1 MRLHLYLLA
10 IVVAINLLIDW
21 RIYYVCKTRLKSKL
35 PRKAVMWSAI
45 IANAALCVIVL
56 LPRERGGESVMQV
69 VMWGLYAYFTIYF
82 PKFIFLIF
90 DAIASIPRLWK
101 GKAWGAVD
109 VAGVIVAVVVF
120 VTMWWAATINRLSVE
135 VVEKD
140 VEIAGLPEAFDGYRI
155 AQISDLHTGTYGK
168 SNLHINRL
176 MEKINEANA
185 DAVVF
190 TGDIVNSQSEELRP
204 HVEALGKMRAK
215 DGCYAI
221 LGNHDYGDYH
231 IWPSAEAKKAN
242 MDTLEAL
249 YARTPMRLLRNETVM
264 LRRGNDSI
272 ALIGVENIGEPP
284 FNTYGSLYSSY
295 PTLDDETTKILLS
308 HNPRH
313 WDDSIAGNPDV
324 NVALTLSGHTHA
336 MQIEVGG
343 HSPASLRY
351 ETWGGLYSDNAKDNK
366 GDMEKVADGGGVE
379 REHQL
384 YVNIGAGTVGV
395 PFRLGATPELTI
407 ITLRAKK

>member
-1 MRLHLYLLA
+1 M
-10 IVVAINLLIDW
+10 
-21 RIYYVCKTRLKSKL
+21 CKARFKSKL
-35 PRKAVMWSAI
+35 PRRAVIWSAI
-45 IANAALCVIVL
+45 VANVALGVIVL
-56 LPRERGGESVMQV
+56 LPRESGGESVMQV
-69 VMWGLYAYFTIYF
+69 VMWGLYAYFSIYF

-90 DAIASIPRLWK
+90 DAVASIPRLWK
-101 GKAWGAVD
+101 GKAWGWMD
-109 VAGVIVAVVVF
+109 VTGGTIALIVFA
-120 VTMWWAATINRLSVE
+120 TMWWAATINRLSVD
-135 VVEKD
+135 VVEKE

-176 MEKINEANA
+176 VGKINEAEA

-204 HVEALGKMRAK
+204 HVEALAKMHAK

-249 YARTPMRLLRNETVM
+249 YSRTPMRLLRNETVM
-264 LRRGNDSI
+264 LRRGSDSI

-284 FNTYGSLYSSY
+284 FNTYGSLDASY
-295 PTLDDETTKILLS
+295 PKLDDETTKILLS

-351 ETWGGLYSDNAKDNK
+351 ETWGGLYSDKDKDYN
-366 GDMEKVADGGGVE
+366 GGMGNLADRNGNE